1 MSDPTRDPSFKT
13 AMTGLALVAP
23 TIYFM
28 TAAALEHE
36 VGIRFLYAPI
46 EPLLA
51 NPASP
56 ILILGGPLLA
66 FLLNLLQVVR
76 LSAHADPGGV
86 AATVT
91 ILRKP
96 WNLVSAGLILL
107 VLLAL
112 SAYVVAENWRCW
124 VGLLPRC

>member
-28 TAAALEHE
+28 TAAALEHA
-36 VGIRFLYAPI
+36 GIRFLYAPI
-46 EPLLA
+46 ESLLSS
-51 NPASP
+51 PASP
-56 ILILGGPLLA
+56 IVIVGGPLLA

-91 ILRKP
+91 VLRKP
-96 WNLVSAGLILL
+96 WNLASAGLILF